1 MEWTQMNIFRGESYF
16 KEDRFPFY
24 IDRYVIGKEETV
36 PLHSHDFVELVYV
49 VSGSAL
55 HEMSGNRYPLSAGEV
70 FILEPQAY
78 HSYSGSETEET
89 VVYNVLFDVEFLR
102 NELDALKRMPSF
114 VDFFYLAPF
123 LRKTAS
129 FIPYSALK
137 DTQNLLILDHLRT
150 IHEEFVAR
158 KEGYQL
164 IIKTRWIECL
174 VLLGRFHQENLNARR
189 RTLTDKER
197 MESIRHFVD
206 QNFREPLTLEQL
218 SRICGMSVSS
228 FTAKFRETMGVSL
241 IDYKHELQVQ
251 RARSQLAETRNKILE
266 IALEAGFNDI
276 SFFNKVF
283 RKHTGL
289 TPNEFRKGVQS
300 KSM

>member
-1 MEWTQMNIFRGESYF
+1 MEWSLMTVYRGETFF
-16 KEDRFPFY
+16 KEDCFPFY
-24 IDRYVIGKEETV
+24 IDRYVIGKEQII
-36 PLHSHDFVELVYV
+36 PLHTHDFVELVYV
-49 VSGSAL
+49 VSGRAL
-55 HEMSGNRYPLSAGEV
+55 HEMSGNRYQLSPGDV

-78 HSYSGSETEET
+78 HSYSGTQTEET
-89 VVYNVLFDVEFLR
+89 VLYNVLFDVEFLR
-102 NELDALKRMPSF
+102 NELDALKRIPSF
-114 VDFFYLAPF
+114 LDFFYLAPF

-129 FIPYSALK
+129 FIPYSPLK
-137 DTQNLLILDHLRT
+137 ETQNLQILNHLRT
-150 IHEEFVAR
+150 IHEEFVEQ

-206 QNFREPLTLEQL
+206 QNFREPLALEQL

-228 FTAKFRETMGVSL
+228 FTAKFKETTGVSL
-241 IDYKHELQVQ
+241 IDYKHELQV
-251 RARSQLAETRNKILE
+251 RLACSQLAETNHKILE

-289 TPNEFRKGVQS
+289 TPKDFRKRDR
-300 KSM
+300 MN